1 MKGGEIGGEKRR
13 KAGKRETAEKGMR
26 WKKSN
31 KKKNGKGGKGRGGDI
46 GYRLWWSTERY
57 KCLKERIYYEYWEMA
72 REIDG
77 GRKPIIFAHE

>member
-31 KKKNGKGGKGRGGDI
+31 KEKNGKGGKGRGGDI
-46 GYRLWWSTERY
+46 G
-57 KCLKERIYYEYWEMA
+57 
-72 REIDG
+72 
-77 GRKPIIFAHE
+77 